1 MIPDNIDLHLAS
13 SLSAASEAIRH
24 EMDSLH
30 GKRLLLIDTA
40 RRGEGRPL
48 PDDEPLPMTE
58 HGCRVEVVD
67 IRGKSRA
74 ELESQLE
81 SVHGCVLLGGNT
93 YVLMHAIR
101 ETEFARLLEDR
112 ASRGGEP
119 FLVIGES
126 AGALVMGESIAHAK
140 FVDDP
145 QAAPEVI
152 EEGIGWVGSRVLPHV
167 GCEKYGLGEK
177 VEAILAA
184 DNDPMSFLQIH
195 EEDLAS
201 CSKPMHQM
209 ACAAS

>member
-1 MIPDNIDLHLAS
+1 MTPDNIDLYLVS
-13 SLSAASEAIRH
+13 SLSAASEAIQN
-24 EMDSLH
+24 EVESLK

-48 PDDEPLPMTE
+48 PDDEPLPTTE

-67 IRGKSRA
+67 IRGMSRA
-74 ELESQLE
+74 ELEGRLE

-101 ETEFARLLEDR
+101 ETDFGRLLEAR

-119 FLVIGES
+119 FLVFGES

-145 QAAPEVI
+145 DAAPEVI
-152 EEGIGWVGSRVLPHV
+152 QEGLGWVDGRVLPHV
-167 GCEKYGLGEK
+167 GCEKYGLGSK
-177 VEAILAA
+177 VEAIIAA
-184 DNDPMSFLQIH
+184 DNDPMSFLQIR
-195 EEDLAS
+195 EVELAAFRE
-201 CSKPMHQM
+201 PTHHPVFG
-209 ACAAS
+209 AA